1 MPPESG
7 EQRRDSR
14 WLEERDFLGSHG
26 MYAVIKTGGKQYRV
40 NEGDILR
47 VEKLDGDVGGKIS
60 LEVLMLGGGTEGQDI
75 KVGRPLVAGATV
87 EAEITG
93 QGRHPKVIHFHKR
106 KEGYTYKRG
115 HRQPF
120 TELTI
125 KAIQG

>member
-1 MPPESG
+1 
-7 EQRRDSR
+7 
-14 WLEERDFLGSHG
+14 

-40 NEGDILR
+40 TEGDVLR
-47 VEKLDGDVGGKIS
+47 VEKLIGDVGGKIS
-60 LEVLMLGGGTEGQDI
+60 LEVLMLGGGEAV
-75 KVGRPLVAGATV
+75 KVGRPLVDGAKV

-120 TELTI
+120 TELKIT
-125 KAIQG
+125 AIQG

>member
-1 MPPESG
+1 
-7 EQRRDSR
+7 
-14 WLEERDFLGSHG
+14 

-40 NEGDILR
+40 NEGDVLR
-47 VEKLDGDVGGKIS
+47 VEKLTGDVGGKVA
-60 LEVLMLGGGTEGQDI
+60 LDVLMVGGGDTIQVGQPMV
-75 KVGRPLVAGATV
+75 KGAKV

-120 TELTI
+120 TDLKIT
-125 KAIQG
+125 AIHI

>member
-1 MPPESG
+1 
-7 EQRRDSR
+7 
-14 WLEERDFLGSHG
+14 

-40 NEGDILR
+40 NEGDVLR

-60 LEVLMLGGGTEGQDI
+60 LEVLMLGGGTEGQDV
-75 KVGRPLVAGATV
+75 KVGRPLVAGAKV

>member
-1 MPPESG
+1 
-7 EQRRDSR
+7 
-14 WLEERDFLGSHG
+14 

-40 NEGDILR
+40 TEGDVLR
-47 VEKLDGDVGGKIS
+47 VEKLDGDVGGKVT
-60 LEVLMLGGGTEGQDI
+60 LDVLLIGGGEAVQ
-75 KVGRPLVAGATV
+75 VGRPLVGGAAV

-120 TELTI
+120 TELRITTI
-125 KAIQG
+125 RA

>member
-1 MPPESG
+1 
-7 EQRRDSR
+7 
-14 WLEERDFLGSHG
+14 

-40 NEGDILR
+40 NEGDVLR

-60 LEVLMLGGGTEGQDI
+60 LEVLMLGGGEDI
-75 KVGRPLVAGATV
+75 KVGRPLVAGAKV

>member
-1 MPPESG
+1 
-7 EQRRDSR
+7 
-14 WLEERDFLGSHG
+14 

-40 NEGDILR
+40 NEGDVLR

-60 LEVLMLGGGTEGQDI
+60 LEVLMLGGGESV
-75 KVGRPLVAGATV
+75 KVGRPLVAGAMV